1 MSVSI
6 RPSVREGAAS
16 LGRVVDQATA
26 ESLWNVY
33 KQRKPTDG
41 SHSSFVFIFHFHDL
55 GSRATL
61 PRKQEERLTLLWSF
75 CWESPPSSR
84 SSPPSPDATFLWMW
98 AFCSRKATICRRGN
112 AGMKSHSVNS
122 STMFVLSRRR
132 RGNYSFFFP
141 SQEFTGRDST
151 GADHCN
157 HKRLRPST

>member
-1 MSVSI
+1 MRFGESLHRLLDKLPGHLHENYYSVWDSRAWLLAAQSLLNEILSGCELSVSI

-41 SHSSFVFIFHFHDL
+41 SYSSFVFIFHFHDL
-55 GSRATL
+55 RRSRATL

-98 AFCSRKATICRRGN
+98 AFCSRKATICRGE
-112 AGMKSHSVNS
+112 
-122 STMFVLSRRR
+122 T
-132 RGNYSFFFP
+132 
-141 SQEFTGRDST
+141 QE
-151 GADHCN
+151 
-157 HKRLRPST
+157 